1 MERGLVCVSMAY
13 CVYFL
18 AWTFCLY
25 WIHRIVH
32 RTPYIKKW
40 HYDHHTF
47 IVKNGSPSWK
57 WNNIFLYND
66 TWLSTLD
73 LYVTEVIPT
82 LVFSLI
88 TGQWWISIF
97 YYVWAAFLQEA
108 LEHNNKVDF
117 PLITTGKWHL
127 THHYQPNKN
136 YGLFFPIWDI
146 IFKTEYKEKYE
157 QS

>member
-1 MERGLVCVSMAY
+1 
-13 CVYFL
+13 
-18 AWTFCLY
+18 
-25 WIHRIVH
+25 
-32 RTPYIKKW
+32 
-40 HYDHHTF
+40 
-47 IVKNGSPSWK
+47 
-57 WNNIFLYND
+57 LYND